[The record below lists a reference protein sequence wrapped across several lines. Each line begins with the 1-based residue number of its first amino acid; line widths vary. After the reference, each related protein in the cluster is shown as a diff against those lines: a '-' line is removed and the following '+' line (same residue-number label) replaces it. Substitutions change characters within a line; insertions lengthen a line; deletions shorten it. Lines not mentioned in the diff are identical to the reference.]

1 MQMPTPTSNHQP
13 LSGDHLMGQVAV
25 RNNARAAQAQ
35 SSGSLPDVL
44 DANTNQQIESFLKAS
59 RSAQP
64 DPRYPDIP
72 GDLESFFD
80 DLASLD
86 STNKLENQPQFMQN
100 LGFAPDA
107 NMADLF
113 SEFIPMQSSAFVGQ
127 ESTDLG
133 HLDHYNFYDTS

>member
-1 MQMPTPTSNHQP
+1 MVQ
-13 LSGDHLMGQVAV
+13 
-25 RNNARAAQAQ
+25 AAGANELRSSQAQ
-35 SSGSLPDVL
+35 GNASIPDAL
-44 DANTNQQIESFLKAS
+44 SADANQQIESFLNAS
-59 RSAQP
+59 RPSQS

-86 STNKLENQPQFMQN
+86 TTNKLENQPQFMQN

-113 SEFIPMQSSAFVGQ
+113 SEFIPLQSSTFLGQ
-127 ESTDLG
+127 GSTDLG
-133 HLDHYNFYDTS
+133 HLDHYNFYDAS